1 MGRGAAVTM
10 NPPSTSDRAAGG
22 LASQGQHNRNGSMFE
37 TFEPKTQSARYERAR
52 VWGIDCADVLRWKRW
67 EPGGTYVRSVVLKN
81 TSTKAVKVKYKL
93 PATRYFEMEFPEV
106 IKLSPGMSV
115 SVDVTFRP
123 IKREQYDDF
132 VEFKVAGCGSFR
144 VAVVCPLPVLSLQ
157 LPPICDL
164 GYGAVNQVMSKTLSF
179 TNDGDVDLT
188 YEWRLDLPFHFEPKS
203 GALAPGQTA
212 TVTCEFTPTDATVSV
227 ASAACLVTPAH
238 DFHDGGVTCPF
249 AIDVRAVGKYPF
261 IRLSDKELDFGQV
274 SVGKTVEKTIRVL
287 NQTPVVVNVQCTRDA
302 AEHDNVFKCNAMAW
316 KSDKSIGLQSHEYVR
331 ISYTP
336 SAPGTFSNETWS
348 FTTPGGAR
356 SAMLRATGTA
366 VGPSASLTVST
377 LQFGSVVAGTSVKR
391 IFDVR
396 NHGDV
401 SMFWQIDSD
410 KFCTFG
416 LDVDRGTVSPGEAQR
431 VLVTFAPHEAANYH
445 KRLLVL
451 IKDASPLAI
460 DVVGTCY
467 DSQRRPAPMYLSHVE
482 TYRSL
487 CASSLLAPGA
497 PPVSSDRPPFEE
509 EIVAARADAELP
521 RNTFASF
528 FRKDPFSAVSV
539 DTTEVDFGSCSR
551 LKLGEAKTVV
561 VTNTSVVKMT
571 VFWGGC
577 FVAKGTGGDESV
589 GTHTQ
594 QVTKREED
602 VPPFAVFPESADI
615 KPGETQPFRVVFRP
629 EKDHKHYHRQIECF
643 AYAKS
648 MRSFRQVQ
656 DGNFTPPWCVHVR
669 AMGHTFGQLGGSRIG
684 FVPKVRFGVGN
695 NALLFP
701 PTVKGD
707 VSYQT
712 VALINDGDIDVG
724 FEFPGKRLA
733 PRVGRVS
740 LFGGG
745 GGNTADALSLGD
757 GGNDDADED
766 ECSVATDRADRDR
779 RLPQHSPFA
788 CYPTKGVVNANS
800 FTLITFRFDA
810 NDTSKK
816 REPVVCVLNGDAE
829 HALAL
834 DVRGTCFAFPKSS
847 LPVCCP
853 SLSIYCALLVNLTST
868 RGSYKYIT
876 SALFAEYKL
885 RTPPETDTLFVSFK
899 AVGFLPKL
907 RIGAYD
913 SFAFKPT
920 CVGAVATREVDITN
934 LSRINVLYE
943 WAIPEKLR
951 DVLCVAPQGGIAR
964 GGETVKSV
972 WSFFPKKMKKLNL
985 KIPLTV
991 RVPNSY
997 EKDTKTSAIGRT
1009 IDTFAGGSGQQ
1020 TTPAEELVHVSVAA
1034 EGVSGRVAMRPLSL
1048 DFGPQIVDQPSVK
1061 RIELVNES
1069 GGVIRFRLETVFDD
1083 ECTEFDADV
1092 TYSEK
1097 TGLVPARAGKFIDVK
1112 FTGRHRQHRVSFKIN
1127 CHTVDAP
1134 FSGTMSKF
1142 GKQTAP
1148 PSHSMLSLVPSQD
1161 TNVDPD
1167 DLDEPPPCVG
1177 VCASASYPALRV
1189 RDVACVFVAKPVLWK
1204 QLSINDLNKS
1214 LALTPTPFEMK
1225 QHRLGGLDGS
1235 FASTRNISQV
1245 QGAVAVG
1252 LGVGVR
1258 GDATT
1263 SMYLVRPWASQIPD
1277 DCFTSNAPVTVQTD
1291 GR

>member
-1 MGRGAAVTM
+1 
-10 NPPSTSDRAAGG
+10 
-22 LASQGQHNRNGSMFE
+22 
-37 TFEPKTQSARYERAR
+37 
-52 VWGIDCADVLRWKRW
+52 
-67 EPGGTYVRSVVLKN
+67 
-81 TSTKAVKVKYKL
+81 
-93 PATRYFEMEFPEV
+93 
-106 IKLSPGMSV
+106 
-115 SVDVTFRP
+115 
-123 IKREQYDDF
+123 
-132 VEFKVAGCGSFR
+132 
-144 VAVVCPLPVLSLQ
+144 
-157 LPPICDL
+157 
-164 GYGAVNQVMSKTLSF
+164 
-179 TNDGDVDLT
+179 
-188 YEWRLDLPFHFEPKS
+188 
-203 GALAPGQTA
+203 
-212 TVTCEFTPTDATVSV
+212 
-227 ASAACLVTPAH
+227 
-238 DFHDGGVTCPF
+238 
-249 AIDVRAVGKYPF
+249 
-261 IRLSDKELDFGQV
+261 
-274 SVGKTVEKTIRVL
+274 
-287 NQTPVVVNVQCTRDA
+287 
-302 AEHDNVFKCNAMAW
+302 
-316 KSDKSIGLQSHEYVR
+316 
-331 ISYTP
+331 
-336 SAPGTFSNETWS
+336 
-348 FTTPGGAR
+348 
-356 SAMLRATGTA
+356 
-366 VGPSASLTVST
+366 
-377 LQFGSVVAGTSVKR
+377 
-391 IFDVR
+391 
-396 NHGDV
+396 
-401 SMFWQIDSD
+401 
-410 KFCTFG
+410 
-416 LDVDRGTVSPGEAQR
+416 
-431 VLVTFAPHEAANYH
+431 
-445 KRLLVL
+445 
-451 IKDASPLAI
+451 
-460 DVVGTCY
+460 
-467 DSQRRPAPMYLSHVE
+467 
-482 TYRSL
+482 
-487 CASSLLAPGA
+487 
-497 PPVSSDRPPFEE
+497 
-509 EIVAARADAELP
+509 
-521 RNTFASF
+521 
-528 FRKDPFSAVSV
+528 
-539 DTTEVDFGSCSR
+539 
-551 LKLGEAKTVV
+551 
-561 VTNTSVVKMT
+561 
-571 VFWGGC
+571 
-577 FVAKGTGGDESV
+577 
-589 GTHTQ
+589 
-594 QVTKREED
+594 
-602 VPPFAVFPESADI
+602 
-615 KPGETQPFRVVFRP
+615 
-629 EKDHKHYHRQIECF
+629 
-643 AYAKS
+643 
-648 MRSFRQVQ
+648 
-656 DGNFTPPWCVHVR
+656 
-669 AMGHTFGQLGGSRIG
+669 
-684 FVPKVRFGVGN
+684 
-695 NALLFP
+695 
-701 PTVKGD
+701 
-707 VSYQT
+707 
-712 VALINDGDIDVG
+712 
-724 FEFPGKRLA
+724 
-733 PRVGRVS
+733 
-740 LFGGG
+740 
-745 GGNTADALSLGD
+745 
-757 GGNDDADED
+757 
-766 ECSVATDRADRDR
+766 
-779 RLPQHSPFA
+779 LPQHSPFA

-1009 IDTFAGGSGQQ
+1009 IDTLAGGSGQQ